1 MGAVFE
7 MHAMSFNREISISPI
22 NPTSTS
28 DLTEFLRRVQPPI
41 GARILDIGGTTGF
54 WKGLDRRAYPL
65 SITLINLPGLVD
77 LQDPE
82 PGIHILNGSLTN
94 LKSIVADAAFPTG
107 DGAIDVVVCRGVLE
121 HIEDG
126 RQRRSLAKL
135 LPTIGRG
142 YWVQTAQEP
151 GLFHRF
157 WSGSND
163 PALEETE
170 DIKPSWID
178 SHGSESSL
186 DRQGLSRL
194 FPDATGIVAMRQ
206 IWLDTSYAAYRAC

>member
-1 MGAVFE
+1 MR
-7 MHAMSFNREISISPI
+7 AMSFNREISVSPI
-22 NPTSTS
+22 NPASIP
-28 DLTEFLRRVQPPI
+28 DLAEFLRRVQPPI
-41 GARILDIGGTTGF
+41 GAQILDIGGTTAF
-54 WKGLDRRAYPL
+54 WANLDRQVHPL

-77 LQDPE
+77 LQEPE

-94 LKSIVADAAFPTG
+94 LKSLVADAAFPTS
-107 DGAIDVVVCRGVLE
+107 DGTIDVVVCRGVLE

-135 LPTIGRG
+135 LQTIGRG

-151 GLFHRF
+151 GLLHRF
-157 WSGSND
+157 WSGSSD

-178 SHGSESSL
+178 SSEGEASL

-194 FPDATGIVAMRQ
+194 FPDAGIVAMRQ

>member
-1 MGAVFE
+1 MR
-7 MHAMSFNREISISPI
+7 AMSFNREISVSPI
-22 NPTSTS
+22 HPTSTP

-65 SITLINLPGLVD
+65 SITLVNLPGLVD

-82 PGIHILNGSLTN
+82 PGIHILNGSLAN
-94 LKSIVADAAFPTG
+94 LKSLIADTALPTS

-126 RQRRSLAKL
+126 RQRRTLAKL
-135 LPTIGRG
+135 LQTIGRG

-157 WSGSND
+157 WPGSSD
-163 PALEETE
+163 LALEETE
-170 DIKPSWID
+170 NIQPGWID
-178 SHGSESSL
+178 SHGNESSL

-194 FPDATGIVAMRQ
+194 FPDAAGIVAMRQ
-206 IWLDTSYAAYRAC
+206 IWRDTSYAAYRPC